1 MISKGKKVRIAYNL
15 MVEGKL
21 IKSIN
26 ATKPMR
32 YIHGRKE
39 IFLGLEKAL
48 KGLKV
53 GDRKK
58 FSISPK
64 EGYGPENPKSVME
77 MSKARFL
84 KKDHFIGKEI
94 TSAKDGKFLATVKE
108 VRKDTLVLNFN
119 HPFAG
124 KQLNYEVLV
133 VAIEG
138 EGIINLKKEAHET
151 KLQGK

>member
-15 MVEGKL
+15 TVDGKL

-32 YIHGRKE
+32 YVHGKKE
-39 IFLGLEKAL
+39 ISVGLEKAL

-53 GDRKK
+53 GERKK
-58 FSISPK
+58 FTLSPK
-64 EGYGPENPKSVME
+64 EGYGPENPASFME
-77 MSKARFL
+77 ISKTRFM

-94 TSAKDGKFLATVKE
+94 TSPKDGKFLATVKE
-108 VRKDTLVLNFN
+108 VKKDTLVLNFN

-124 KQLNYEVLV
+124 KNLFYEVLV

-138 EGIINLKKEAHET
+138 EGVVHLKK
-151 KLQGK
+151 GS